1 MRGGWW
7 IWGREAIFLF
17 FRLRKALIIN
27 RKEINLR
34 VDSSAGGVLCWPG
47 SGANPKPWFTIAVRS
62 LQPEILMS

>member
-1 MRGGWW
+1 MRDGWW

-17 FRLRKALIIN
+17 FRLKRALIIN
-27 RKEINLR
+27 RIEIDLR
-34 VDSSAGGVLCWPG
+34 ADSSAGGVLCWIE